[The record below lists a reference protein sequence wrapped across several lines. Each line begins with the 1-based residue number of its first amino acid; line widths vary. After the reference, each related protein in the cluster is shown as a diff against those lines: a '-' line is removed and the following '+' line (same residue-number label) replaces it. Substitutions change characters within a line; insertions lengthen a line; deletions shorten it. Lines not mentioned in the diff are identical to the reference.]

1 MKDNMKQL
9 LNALCN
15 FDVDIQVNGIYGKL
29 EKFGEDCYWVKPKR
43 GEGFALEGEML
54 EHLELC
60 GAVSLCS
67 LN

>member
-9 LNALCN
+9 LDALCN
-15 FDVDIQVNGIYGKL
+15 FDVDVQVNGTYGKL
-29 EKFGEDCYWVKPKR
+29 EKLGEGCYWVQPKR
-43 GEGFALEGEML
+43 GKGFALEGGIL

-67 LN
+67 PN

>member
-9 LNALCN
+9 LDALCN
-15 FDVDIQVNGIYGKL
+15 FDVDVQVNGTYGKL
-29 EKFGEDCYWVKPKR
+29 EKLGEGCYWVQPKR
-43 GEGFALEGEML
+43 GEGFALEGKML

-60 GAVSLCS
+60 GPVSLCS